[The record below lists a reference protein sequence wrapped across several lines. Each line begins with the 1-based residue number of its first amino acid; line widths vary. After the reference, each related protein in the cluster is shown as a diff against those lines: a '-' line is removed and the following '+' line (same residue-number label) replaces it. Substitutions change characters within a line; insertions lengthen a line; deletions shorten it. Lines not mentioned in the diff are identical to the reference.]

1 MGNDNAGGTS
11 ALKLLIQILIIFA
24 AGKCNDLSSHIGTE
38 LLLARAVLDHNV
50 CSDLAVLKSH
60 KLDRHNIGSLM
71 EQLVEGML
79 SVCSG
84 LAEED
89 RACDIVYRLTKPVHG
104 LSVRLHVCLLQMR
117 REAA

>member
-1 MGNDNAGGTS
+1 
-11 ALKLLIQILIIFA
+11 
-24 AGKCNDLSSHIGTE
+24 
-38 LLLARAVLDHNV
+38 
-50 CSDLAVLKSH
+50 
-60 KLDRHNIGSLM
+60 M

-104 LSVRLHVCLLQMR
+104 LSVILHVCLLQMS